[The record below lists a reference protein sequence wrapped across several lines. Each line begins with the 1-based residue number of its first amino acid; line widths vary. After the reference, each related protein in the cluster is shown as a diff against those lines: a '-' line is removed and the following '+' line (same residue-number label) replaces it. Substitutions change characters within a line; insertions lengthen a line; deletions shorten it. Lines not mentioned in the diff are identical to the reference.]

1 MALACFVGFNLEA
14 SRRSRLEMAANHIF
28 GLGDVVAT
36 TATVVAILAVSAMP
50 LYAQQPSTVQ
60 LNADAQNLFKIISSD
75 KRKIQIFCKIA
86 DLGNQLD
93 QADQVHDTKKVEE
106 VSRKLDEWQGK
117 LPEFTALVGG
127 LTDLNP
133 NSEDAQEIGS
143 IILKLDEFCD

>member
-1 MALACFVGFNLEA
+1 
-14 SRRSRLEMAANHIF
+14 
-28 GLGDVVAT
+28 
-36 TATVVAILAVSAMP
+36 
-50 LYAQQPSTVQ
+50 QQPSTVR

-93 QADQVHDTKKVEE
+93 QPDQVHDIKKVEE
-106 VSRKLDEWQGK
+106 VSRKLVECQGK

-127 LTDLNP
+127 MPDLSP
-133 NSEDAQEIGS
+133 HSGHGQKIGS

>member
-1 MALACFVGFNLEA
+1 
-14 SRRSRLEMAANHIF
+14 MAANHIF

-50 LYAQQPSTVQ
+50 LYAQEPSTVQ

-75 KRKIQIFCKIA
+75 KLKIQIFCKIV

-93 QADQVHDTKKVEE
+93 QADEVHDIKKVEE

-133 NSEDAQEIGS
+133 NSEDAQGIGS

>member
-1 MALACFVGFNLEA
+1 
-14 SRRSRLEMAANHIF
+14 MAANHIF

-36 TATVVAILAVSAMP
+36 TATVVAILAISAMP

-106 VSRKLDEWQGK
+106 VSRKLDEWRENCRN
-117 LPEFTALVGG
+117 LPRWLAVWRTWIRIPKTLRRSVR
-127 LTDLNP
+127 
-133 NSEDAQEIGS
+133 
-143 IILKLDEFCD
+143 

>member
-1 MALACFVGFNLEA
+1 
-14 SRRSRLEMAANHIF
+14 MAANHIF

-36 TATVVAILAVSAMP
+36 TATAVAILAVSVMP
-50 LYAQQPSTVQ
+50 LDAQQPSTAVQ
-60 LNADAQNLFKIISSD
+60 LNADAQDLFKIISSD

-127 LTDLNP
+127 LTDLDP

>member
-1 MALACFVGFNLEA
+1 
-14 SRRSRLEMAANHIF
+14 MAANHIF

-36 TATVVAILAVSAMP
+36 TATVVAILAVAAMP
-50 LYAQQPSTVQ
+50 LHARQPSTVQ

-75 KRKIQIFCKIA
+75 KLKIQIFCKIA
-86 DLGNQLD
+86 VLGDQLD

-106 VSRKLDEWQGK
+106 VSQKLDEWQGK

-127 LTDLNP
+127 LTDLDP
-133 NSEDAQEIGS
+133 NSEGAQEIGS